1 MSDANGDPMVRLV
14 SIMRIFDAPRDAVWN
29 AWTDPEQA
37 KRWFMPHGFTV
48 PECTIDLR
56 PGGRIH
62 LLIRDPQGNESASD
76 GEILELDPPER
87 LVITEV
93 AFDGALATRTTV
105 TFKDL
110 DGTKTEL
117 RLHAEVTTSSAEFAG
132 PLAGMEEGWFQ
143 SFEKLDAL
151 LSGKDTRTDVYSRS
165 VSTRSW
171 SRWRR

>member
-1 MSDANGDPMVRLV
+1 VSDANAVIREASV
-14 SIMRIFDAPRDAVWN
+14 TRILDAPRGAVWN
-29 AWTDPEQA
+29 AWTYPEQA
-37 KRWFMPHGFTV
+37 KRWFMPYGFTV
-48 PECTIDLR
+48 LECTIDLR

-62 LLIRDPQGNESASD
+62 MVIRDPEGNESTSD

-151 LSGKDTRTDVYSRS
+151 LSGKDTRTDVYPRS